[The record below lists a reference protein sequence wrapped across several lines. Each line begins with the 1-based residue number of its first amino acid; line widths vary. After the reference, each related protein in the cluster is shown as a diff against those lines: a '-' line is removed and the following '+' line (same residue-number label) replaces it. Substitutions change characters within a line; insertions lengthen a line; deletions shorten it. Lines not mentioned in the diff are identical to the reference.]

1 VSVTAIGN
9 AKPTET
15 IESKEIYRGFVA
27 LRLAACSAVGSI
39 GLSHPRQEKGKS
51 WPRRAAVG
59 AEAAEWAGGKVFDAQ
74 RPGVRID
81 AGSRYFKSLIGGFCT
96 FGPQVPDMSRQKTM

>member
-9 AKPTET
+9 ATPTET

-27 LRLAACSAVGSI
+27 R
-39 GLSHPRQEKGKS
+39 
-51 WPRRAAVG
+51 WRRAAPSDRSGYLIPARKKEGLRPRHPAVG
-59 AEAAEWAGGKVFDAQ
+59 AEAAEWARGKSFRRQ

-96 FGPQVPDMSRQKTM
+96 FGPQVSDMSRQKTM